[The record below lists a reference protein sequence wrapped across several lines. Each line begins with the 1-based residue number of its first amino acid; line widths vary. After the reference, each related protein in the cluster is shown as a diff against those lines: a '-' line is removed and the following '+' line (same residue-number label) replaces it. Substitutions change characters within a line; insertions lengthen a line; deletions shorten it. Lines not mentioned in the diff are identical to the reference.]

1 MLRRMTSY
9 KKRPR
14 PKDGAASHTKAGP
27 GLSGVSSC
35 LDTVITA
42 RIADLGKVIERSGG
56 VVTDIHAG
64 RSFLPCTGLIS
75 EFFISI

>member
-27 GLSGVSSC
+27 SLSGVSSC

-56 VVTDIHAG
+56 IAADVHMG
-64 RSFLPCTGLIS
+64 RSFLPYTGLIS
-75 EFFISI
+75 RFFISI